1 MFRRWELRECGDD
14 RQSNRVRYQTPYSSP
29 IVPEPA
35 PFFVR
40 DLGENVSH
48 VIAWTLNGYANIDT
62 CFEPT
67 QYSAALADVSLQMKY
82 STSES
87 SAPVCLACFV
97 RRAIDTGAIKI

>member
-1 MFRRWELRECGDD
+1 MYVLYARTLLASMFRRRGCGDG

-40 DLGENVSH
+40 DLGENVSR

-62 CFEPT
+62 
-67 QYSAALADVSLQMKY
+67 A
-82 STSES
+82 S
-87 SAPVCLACFV
+87 S
-97 RRAIDTGAIKI
+97 RRSIRLRWRTFPCE